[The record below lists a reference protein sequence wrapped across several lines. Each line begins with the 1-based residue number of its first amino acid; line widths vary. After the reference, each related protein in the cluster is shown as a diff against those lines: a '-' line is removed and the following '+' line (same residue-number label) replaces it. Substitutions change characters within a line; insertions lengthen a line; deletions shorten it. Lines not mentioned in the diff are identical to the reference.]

1 VITDRGDASFWLPL
15 TQDRDGEVV
24 ADFGGARKYFWLP
37 PGRAPVS
44 LDPPWMLGFA
54 GHRWVIRFADGR
66 RVVTNNLMGSGPIPA
81 QFHHLFPVN
90 AVLEDATGPFVVVTG
105 SGDPVPDCPV
115 YDDWDGAVKAADLAN
130 RRAALAGR
138 LPRYQIAPA
147 PRAAAGLSPSAG
159 LGPGGQK

>member
-1 VITDRGDASFWLPL
+1 MIPRADRDVITG
-15 TQDRDGEVV
+15 
-24 ADFGGARKYFWLP
+24 
-37 PGRAPVS
+37 PGHA
-44 LDPPWMLGFA
+44 A
-54 GHRWVIRFADGR
+54 
-66 RVVTNNLMGSGPIPA
+66 
-81 QFHHLFPVN
+81 
-90 AVLEDATGPFVVVTG
+90 GPFVVVTG

-147 PRAAAGLSPSAG
+147 PRAPAGLSPSAG